1 MDPKRRELLIYGYIR
16 EMENNNTLSY
26 EIPDD
31 VKGIIKSNYPLE
43 FKWKPSGNLKISD
56 DGLTVSSNEDQ
67 YRTMQFGEFLHKK
80 DNIIFK
86 ASFLLIE
93 GSKHRIGVGAITP
106 QYVQPKFQRDYN
118 KGENHTM
125 WIDGAG
131 YFINTPSDF
140 KTKYQNK
147 STIYEFSNL
156 YDKNAEFYVEANMIT
171 QKIKIWSKTD
181 ENKVFEIECPESI
194 AVIAD
199 LCPNQTLSVTEQIF
213 TYKQG

>member
-1 MDPKRRELLIYGYIR
+1 MDLERRELLIYGYIR
-16 EMENNNTLSY
+16 EIETNTTLSY
-26 EIPDD
+26 EVPDG
-31 VKGIIKSNYPLE
+31 VKGIIESNYPLE

-86 ASFLLIE
+86 CSFFLTE

-106 QYVQPKFQRDYN
+106 EYVQPKYQTDYN
-118 KGENHTM
+118 KGGNHTM

-131 YFINTPSDF
+131 YFINTQNDF

-156 YDKNAEFYVEANMIT
+156 YEKMKNFM
-171 QKIKIWSKTD
+171 
-181 ENKVFEIECPESI
+181 
-194 AVIAD
+194 
-199 LCPNQTLSVTEQIF
+199 L
-213 TYKQG
+213 KQYD